1 MSPKS
6 SHELDLPFFWHNLL
20 HRTLQKKQI
29 HFYSLSLTRRRIFSP
44 CLLLSTALIIQLPL
58 LKVPTIHLLPLS
70 ILGIFVHPKVSAL
83 PSISLHHISGGW
95 WWRLQHPC
103 PPDILRLKTLQ
114 HADHYKLPS
123 VCSAPWPLWPNLEAK
138 QISIW
143 PHLQNATV
151 RVSRCKP
158 QSPCLLPLKP
168 PIPAWHW

>member
-1 MSPKS
+1 MLCRKPFLKTCLPKVHRSWTYLSSDTTSSTGLSKGNRSISTPFHSPG
-6 SHELDLPFFWHNLL
+6 EEFFS
-20 HRTLQKKQI
+20 T
-29 HFYSLSLTRRRIFSP
+29 S
-44 CLLLSTALIIQLPL
+44 LLLSTALIIQLPL

-70 ILGIFVHPKVSAL
+70 ISGIFVHPTVSAL

-138 QISIW
+138 QISVW

-151 RVSRCKP
+151 RVSQC
-158 QSPCLLPLKP
+158 
-168 PIPAWHW
+168 